1 MQKNKKLQGTSAGL
15 AGSADL
21 ESPREEL
28 CASVN
33 ETRETAGVR
42 KLLEIRV
49 VYPS

>member
-1 MQKNKKLQGTSAGL
+1 MQKNKKLQGTSACF

-21 ESPREEL
+21 ESPQEEL

-33 ETRETAGVR
+33 ETRDAAGKR
-42 KLLEIRV
+42 ELLKIRV

>member
-1 MQKNKKLQGTSAGL
+1 MRKNKKLQGTSACF

-33 ETRETAGVR
+33 ETRDIAGMR
-42 KLLEIRV
+42 KLLKTRV

>member
-1 MQKNKKLQGTSAGL
+1 MRKNKKLQGTSARL
-15 AGSADL
+15 AGNADL

-33 ETRETAGVR
+33 ETREAAGKR
-42 KLLEIRV
+42 ELLKKRD